1 MTVFVPSEISTETL
15 AASPSIPASDRL
27 TSVDSAAFVTWS
39 SAATETVK
47 ASPRSAEVSSVKLS
61 PAVAVL
67 PAASVTAACTASVPS
82 SSADTSASQTLPPTW
97 VAVTPVSS

>member
-1 MTVFVPSEISTETL
+1 M
-15 AASPSIPASDRL
+15 
-27 TSVDSAAFVTWS
+27 
-39 SAATETVK
+39 
-47 ASPRSAEVSSVKLS
+47 KLS